1 MKKLILILFL
11 SAFSV
16 VLKAQYGTINA
27 ILTELEARKGFNKEL
42 RNENLD
48 DRKFVVIK
56 DFEDHTERTF
66 IIIKGKSATYVE
78 MFDDKSNGKTSSNVF
93 SGDYVRTRKNVIS
106 FRFDK
111 LEGKKIAVPITKTML
126 LTKQKK
132 TVYLV
137 DVNTKERWIDEAAF
151 RNADSP

>member
-151 RNADSP
+151 

>member
-137 DVNTKERWIDEAAF
+137 DVNTNERWIDEAAF
-151 RNADSP
+151 